1 MKKVLSTTLTLLFIF
16 STFQVFAQQ
25 GIVKCYSAEQEEQ
38 LRQKYGLGS
47 VEDFEKWLA
56 PLVLE
61 QKRKNPSERAVV
73 TLPVVFHV
81 IHDND
86 PVGTGD
92 NLAAT
97 YINAQ
102 LEQLNNDFRKIA
114 GTSGSNNNAV
124 GADSEIEFCMA
135 VVDPQGNNMAEHGI
149 NRIDRNA
156 QGWSAPPYGRCRGFQ
171 INLDYIENTIKPQS
185 QWDPNDYVNIWVMD
199 LNCGLL
205 GYAQFPDNSGLAGLN
220 ANGGL
225 ASTDGVVV
233 ITGSV
238 GSTTNPNPNPVS
250 TRFDGGR
257 TLTHELGH
265 YFGLRHIWG
274 DASCGNDYCADTPTQ
289 SGSSSG
295 CPNTTTCDG
304 VRDMVEN
311 YMDYS
316 DDDCMNIFTLDQ
328 KARMQAVMANSP
340 RRGSLAMSSACS
352 GGGTGNVAPT
362 ASFTYSANNLNVN
375 FDGSGST
382 DSDGTI
388 SSYSW
393 NFGDNNTATG
403 ATASHSYASAGTY
416 TVTLTVTDN
425 DGATD
430 ADQQSVTVTSS
441 TGGGSDMYV
450 QSITLSTVS
459 QGRGQQRGLA
469 TVTVVDNNGN
479 PVPGAT
485 VTGNFSGT
493 LSGSASGT
501 TGSNGVASI
510 ESSGT
515 KRGGGVDFDFCVTGI
530 DPVNG
535 LSYEPTLNV
544 VTCGGAGSRTITTGE
559 MSLRQYPNP
568 VTENVAVFE
577 FALSQESEV
586 SISIVNIK
594 GQVVRELRKEFG
606 QGNQKIS
613 MELDLSSGMYFYIV
627 KTDEFVRNGKL
638 IVKNEN

>member
-1 MKKVLSTTLTLLFIF
+1 MKKLFYIALTLLF
-16 STFQVFAQQ
+16 TFPGLQLSAQQ
-25 GIVKCYSAEQEEQ
+25 GIVKCYAPEQDEQ

-47 VEDFEKWLA
+47 IEDFEKWLA
-56 PLVLE
+56 PKVLE
-61 QKRKNPSERAVV
+61 QQRKSPAERAVV

-86 PVGTGD
+86 PVGSGD

-97 YINAQ
+97 YLNAQ
-102 LEQLNNDFRKIA
+102 LEQLNNDFRKIT
-114 GTSGSNNNAV
+114 GTSGANNNPV

-135 VVDPQGNNMAEHGI
+135 VEDPQGNTMAEHGI

-156 QGWSAPPYGRCRGFQ
+156 QGWSAPPYGKCRGFQ

-205 GYAQFPDNSGLAGLN
+205 GYAQFPSNSGLSGLN
-220 ANGGL
+220 SNGGL

-250 TRFDGGR
+250 TRFDEGR

-274 DASCGNDYCADTPTQ
+274 DATCGNDYCNDTPTQ
-289 SGSSSG
+289 QGASSG

-316 DDDCMNIFTLDQ
+316 DDNCMNVFTQNQ

-340 RRGSLAMSSACS
+340 RRGSLATSTACS
-352 GGGTGNVAPT
+352 GGGTGNNAPT
-362 ASFTYSANNLNVN
+362 ASFTYSASNLDVN
-375 FDGSGST
+375 FDGSGSS

-393 NFGDNNTATG
+393 NFGDGNSASG
-403 ATASHSYASAGTY
+403 ATANHTYASAGTY

-430 ADQQSVTVTSS
+430 ADQQSVSVTSS
-441 TGGGSDMYV
+441 TGGGTDMYV
-450 QSITLSTVS
+450 QSISLSTGG
-459 QGRGQQRGLA
+459 GRNKTGIA
-469 TVTVVDNNGN
+469 TVTIVDDNGN
-479 PVPGAT
+479 PVSGTDVTGTFSGSLSETVTSTTGTNGVATLETTSTKQGGGIDFGFCVDNVT
-485 VTGNFSGT
+485 VTGLTYN
-493 LSGSASGT
+493 A
-501 TGSNGVASI
+501 N
-510 ESSGT
+510 
-515 KRGGGVDFDFCVTGI
+515 
-530 DPVNG
+530 
-535 LSYEPTLNV
+535 LNT
-544 VTCGGAGSRTITTGE
+544 VTCAGAGNRLITTGE
-559 MSLRQYPNP
+559 TSLRQYPNP
-568 VTENVAVFE
+568 VTKNEAVFE
-577 FALSQESEV
+577 FALSQTSEV
-586 SISIVNIK
+586 MISIVNIK
-594 GQVVRELRKEFG
+594 GQVVRKFQRELE
-606 QGNQKIS
+606 QGSQKIS
-613 MELDLSSGMYFYIV
+613 MELDLSSGMYFYVV
-627 KTDEFVRNGKL
+627 KTDEFIRNGKL
-638 IVKNEN
+638 IIQNNN